1 MKVSRD
7 EAAAN
12 RERIVE
18 VASKLFR
25 ENGFDGVGVAGL
37 MKEAGMTH
45 GGFYGHFK
53 SKGHL
58 VEEACS
64 RAIEHSWEC
73 WTKIADDAR
82 DDAFEALVKNYLA
95 QKHLSSSGSGCLFAA
110 VGGDVAR
117 RRKPV
122 RRVFTDGFE
131 KLIVILAKAAPGRT
145 KAEKR
150 KRAIAAFSEMVGAMV
165 LARAV
170 GEPTLATEILQVAM
184 SDLTSKI
191 AQG

>member
-1 MKVSRD
+1 MKVSRE

-12 RERIVE
+12 RERIVG

-25 ENGFDGVGVAGL
+25 EKGFDGVGVAGL

-58 VEEACS
+58 VEEACG
-64 RAIEHSWEC
+64 RAVEHSWGR
-73 WTKIADDAR
+73 WTKIADDAG
-82 DDAFEALVKNYLA
+82 DDAFAALVKNYLA

-110 VGGDVAR
+110 VGGDASR
-117 RRKPV
+117 QRKPV

-131 KLIVILAKAAPGRT
+131 KLIGILAKAAPEKT
-145 KAEKR
+145 KAGKR
-150 KRAIAAFSEMVGAMV
+150 KRAIATFSEMVGAMV

-170 GEPTLATEILQVAM
+170 GDPTLAAEILQVAM
-184 SDLTSKI
+184 SDLTS
-191 AQG
+191 QFG